1 MKNGSIAAKL
11 QMQEQEL
18 KIPDQ
23 SVEIAINRSFD
34 KSINQP
40 ITKSNNYSN
49 ELSSAA
55 SLFSIFPSATDMNH
69 NYEEEQFLW
78 KLRKKKKG
86 RRIR

>member
-1 MKNGSIAAKL
+1 MKNGSVAAKL

-18 KIPDQ
+18 KIPNQ
-23 SVEIAINRSFD
+23 SVEIAIDHSID
-34 KSINQP
+34 KSIKQS
-40 ITKSNNYSN
+40 TAQSNSHSN

-69 NYEEEQFLW
+69 NHEEEQYIW